1 MALPSPCRARLI
13 LVLICLIASYASAE
27 TPLDTDT
34 LLKKMESTY
43 DNVTDYPG
51 EPGGQDF

>member
-13 LVLICLIASYASAE
+13 LVLICLIGSYASAE

-34 LLKKMESTY
+34 LLKKMESSL
-43 DNVTDYPG
+43 
-51 EPGGQDF
+51 